1 MAFWDGVK
9 RVGVGL
15 ATGGLSEIGPGGAVG
30 GPLSEALDRS
40 AKAEELY
47 GGVDPN
53 GDMARTARNAQQF
66 ADSGVGA
73 YRRAGQD
80 LQAQHGT
87 MQGLSDQ
94 YGRMSDQYGR
104 RFGGIADRYGR
115 IAAGQDSISAEQLRQ
130 GLQQNQAAQMSMAA
144 GARPG
149 NAAMAA
155 RTAAMNMSRQ
165 GMGMSGQ
172 AAMAGLQERRDAL
185 GAQLGAMGAG
195 AQAQQ
200 GFMGGQSNLQGAIQ
214 QGLLTGRGQD
224 AQVGLGGQ
232 GLAMQGYG
240 GIEQARTNRYGA
252 LMGQPTYGEHL
263 LSGAQGAAQMYAASD
278 KRLKKNI
285 VSADGDAEELLKGL
299 RKYSRYEYK
308 DERYG
313 KGEFVTPMAQDLEK
327 TRAGRG
333 AVIDTPEGKM
343 VHGTRLA
350 LALAAAAGNL
360 DKRLSKVERGK

>member
-1 MAFWDGVK
+1 MAFWDAAK
-9 RVGVGL
+9 RIGVGI

-40 AKAEELY
+40 KRAEDLY
-47 GGVDPN
+47 GGVDVN
-53 GDMARTARNAQQF
+53 GDMARTARGAQQF
-66 ADSGVGA
+66 ADSGIGG

-80 LQAQHGT
+80 LEAQRGQ

-94 YGRMSDQYGR
+94 YGRLSGQYGR
-104 RFGGIADRYGR
+104 QFGGIADRYGR

-185 GAQLGAMGAG
+185 GAQLGALGAG
-195 AQAQQ
+195 ANAQQ
-200 GFMGGQSNLQGAIQ
+200 GFMGGQAGLQGAMQ

-224 AQVGLGGQ
+224 ANVALGGQ

-263 LSGAQGAAQMYAASD
+263 LSAGQGAAQMFAASD
-278 KRLKKNI
+278 KRLKKDI
-285 VSADGDAEELLKGL
+285 VSGDDDAEELLRGL
-299 RKYSRYEYK
+299 KAYRYRYK
-308 DERYG
+308 DEKHG
-313 KGEFVTPMAQDLEK
+313 EGEFTGPMAQDLEK

-343 VHGTRLA
+343 VHGARLS

-360 DKRLSKVERGK
+360 DKRLRKVEGKK